1 MGNIALGAA
10 CALVFVLLP
19 LFKGRGYRQLCF
31 ATTNI
36 GFAFWYW
43 LPAVR
48 MLNVPP
54 TDGTTADITQ
64 NSLNVS
70 AWIVLAANIWAALF
84 LITSHVVRARLLSSS
99 GAMASLA
106 LAVCFLGSGTRSIL
120 LMGIFVVIAGHLVRD
135 RSADAAR
142 AQRARVSALRYWY
155 GVLALIIL
163 TTIGLALS
171 VRFESAGSDSNFLID
186 AVLNNNDMLRELAF
200 TESQLADYSSPNVID
215 FVLTP
220 LTFILPSFLGF
231 EKAIPD
237 HLLYFNYSRAGIDLV
252 LGQGNVFPGIIAD
265 FHMVFGALGPIL
277 FSVFLITFFYVA
289 KLTSTLLPNPLT
301 RLTFQITFLSYLFIS
316 FRNIQGALLLVLILG
331 VVLIKLTAR
340 PAQYRRSSKLI
351 AKNARMS

>member
-1 MGNIALGAA
+1 
-10 CALVFVLLP
+10 
-19 LFKGRGYRQLCF
+19 
-31 ATTNI
+31 
-36 GFAFWYW
+36 
-43 LPAVR
+43 
-48 MLNVPP
+48 
-54 TDGTTADITQ
+54 
-64 NSLNVS
+64 
-70 AWIVLAANIWAALF
+70 
-84 LITSHVVRARLLSSS
+84 
-99 GAMASLA
+99 MASLA